1 MDPACPCGLGL
12 NGGQGWWWSGNV
24 DNSGEQL
31 GAPAGSTCM
40 QSGSFAE
47 QRGAG
52 TKKGRQG

>member
-1 MDPACPCGLGL
+1 M
-12 NGGQGWWWSGNV
+12 